1 MKKSYAV
8 ITALVITSSLLL
20 SNSVLAGGKG
30 NVASGKKIYEQNC
43 ATCHGMSGKGDSPI
57 AASLNPKPRNFVE
70 AKFKY
75 GSDDASLHKT
85 IANGK
90 GVMPSWKA
98 ILKDKQIDD
107 VISYIR
113 TFKKK

>member
-1 MKKSYAV
+1 MKKNYAL
-8 ITALVITSSLLL
+8 ITALVMTSSLLL
-20 SNSVLAGGKG
+20 SNSAIAGGKG
-30 NVASGKKIYEQNC
+30 NASAGKKVYEQNC
-43 ATCHGMSGKGDSPI
+43 ATCHATSGKGDTPI

-90 GVMPSWKA
+90 GVMPAWKA

-107 VISYIR
+107 VIAYIR